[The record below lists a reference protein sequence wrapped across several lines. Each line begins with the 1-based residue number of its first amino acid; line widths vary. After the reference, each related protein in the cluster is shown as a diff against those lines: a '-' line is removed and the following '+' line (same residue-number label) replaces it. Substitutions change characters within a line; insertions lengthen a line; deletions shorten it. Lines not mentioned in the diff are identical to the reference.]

1 MINILLNNF
10 NNLFNLNKKYL
21 KINNYLFNLPDEIKL
36 TIFEI
41 LESYYFEKI
50 NYLLRNNITNKLQ
63 IYYNLMK
70 LQLPF
75 EFQTEYNTVIE
86 YGAINLILNN
96 KSRANSLYTSHL
108 LNKCL
113 NSYSG
118 KEKYCFDVIIQL
130 IYLIN
135 FIYDTPTIENINI
148 NYSKII
154 DYNEKII
161 SKILVKF
168 GIFDNYNEAFNSLYK
183 LQFISIQHLTNLNN
197 KNFNNLQNNNV
208 IKNYF

>member
-1 MINILLNNF
+1 MRNILLNNF

-21 KINNYLFNLPDEIKL
+21 TINNYLFNLPDDIKL
-36 TIFEI
+36 IIFEI

-50 NYLLRNNITNKLQ
+50 NYLLHNNKTNKLQ
-63 IYYNLMK
+63 IYYNIMK

-75 EFQTEYNTVIE
+75 EFQTEYNTEIE
-86 YGAINLILNN
+86 TGAINLILNN

-113 NSYSG
+113 HSYTG
-118 KEKYCFDVIIQL
+118 KETYCFDVIIQL

-135 FIYDTPTIENINI
+135 FIYDTPAIENINI
-148 NYSKII
+148 NYLKII

-168 GIFDNYNEAFNSLYK
+168 GIYNNYNEAFNSLHK
-183 LQFISIQHLTNLNN
+183 LQYISIQELTNLNN
-197 KNFNNLQNNNV
+197 KNFNNLKKNTI